1 MTPRVRK
8 VRVST
13 GPIAISEVGGM
24 ERIKL
29 QHVIACAEIK
39 EDPDV
44 NYSINEQNDWKNVDI
59 RKA

>member
-13 GPIAISEVGGM
+13 GPIAISEVGEM

-39 EDPDV
+39 DSDV

>member
-1 MTPRVRK
+1 
-8 VRVST
+8 
-13 GPIAISEVGGM
+13 M

-39 EDPDV
+39 QDPDV
-44 NYSINEQNDWKNVDI
+44 NYTINEQNDWKNVDI